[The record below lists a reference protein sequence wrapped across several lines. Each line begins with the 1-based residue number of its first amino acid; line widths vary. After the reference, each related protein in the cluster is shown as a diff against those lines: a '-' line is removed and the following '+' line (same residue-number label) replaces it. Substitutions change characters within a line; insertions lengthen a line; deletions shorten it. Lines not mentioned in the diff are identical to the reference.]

1 MPFEVR
7 RVSDDEKT
15 AAKQR
20 RWTAFLVMLLSVAR
34 PMSAWYQDFRKRKDE
49 EAHRH
54 KRVEMLKRVMVIL
67 VSIFFAF
74 LLLAGVAKA
83 LVQLRVISLRTIFAV
98 T

>member
-74 LLLAGVAKA
+74 LLKACTLPPLA
-83 LVQLRVISLRTIFAV
+83 RVDKIKIW
-98 T
+98 